1 MELQSTQIN
10 ELAAALAKAQG
21 EMDLA
26 GKTSDNPFFKSK
38 YAKLDAIQRAS
49 RPALTKHG
57 LSVVQS
63 KAIEEGKELLVTTL
77 LHSSGQWIKSVSTIK
92 PDKAGVQELGKY
104 ISYLLRYDY
113 ASVTGTIV
121 CDDVLDD
128 DGGRPI
134 EYISNQ
140 DIIDL
145 KAALMGYSSIQ
156 DQLQKR
162 YADINFI
169 PADKVDAI
177 FEWVEKEKDKLS

>member
-10 ELAAALAKAQG
+10 ELAAALAKAQQ

-26 GKTSDNPFFKSK
+26 GKTSDNPFYKSR

-49 RPALTKHG
+49 RPTLTKNG
-57 LSVVQS
+57 LSIVQS
-63 KAIEEGKELLVTTL
+63 KAVEDGKELLITTL

-121 CDDVLDD
+121 CDNPEDD

-134 EYISNQ
+134 EYIANV
-140 DIIDL
+140 DIVAL
-145 KAALMGYSSIQ
+145 KEELAGYSSLQ
-156 DQLQKR
+156 EQLQKR
-162 YADINFI
+162 YADINLI
-169 PADKVDAI
+169 PADKVNAI
-177 FEWVEKEKDKLS
+177 FEWIAQQKAKMI